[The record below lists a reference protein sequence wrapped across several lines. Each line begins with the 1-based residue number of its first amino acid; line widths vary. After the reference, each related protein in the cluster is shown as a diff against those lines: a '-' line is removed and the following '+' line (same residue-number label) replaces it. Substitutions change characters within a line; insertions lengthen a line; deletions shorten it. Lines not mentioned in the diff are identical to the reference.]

1 MQAHDETRAVEV
13 FSGSIYEA
21 EILKSILA
29 DNKIDSYLQDEYM
42 GTMAPWNV
50 APGGVGSVK
59 VVVSSDDLERAQ
71 PIVDDYRNRP
81 EVDSD

>member
-59 VVVSSDDLERAQ
+59 VVVSSDDLERTQ

-81 EVDSD
+81 EEDSE